1 MASAF
6 ADDALPPEGVYDS
19 REALFKAI
27 NEWAKPR
34 GYAFTTGK
42 SSKTPNGRVKI
53 VYACDRNRLP
63 PSHAVERVRRT
74 ASRKTGCKFSVLA
87 KESLDR
93 STWTLGHRPDKECAP
108 RATSERIFII
118 IRIPSR
124 PNEIYITGL
133 PRQKETFG
141 KDRAAS
147 KHWLISYATKA
158 FGAESDWMPTI
169 A

>member
-42 SSKTPNGRVKI
+42 SSKTPNGRVKV

-74 ASRKTGCKFSVLA
+74 ASRKTGCEFSVLA

-93 STWTLGHRPDKECAP
+93 STWILGHRPDKECGEHNHPPSEGPAAHPAHRRLEKRDAIRISNLATSGSAP
-108 RATSERIFII
+108 RD
-118 IRIPSR
+118 IR
-124 PNEIYITGL
+124 T
-133 PRQKETFG
+133 
-141 KDRAAS
+141 
-147 KHWLISYATKA
+147 
-158 FGAESDWMPTI
+158 
-169 A
+169 